1 MSEHIKQELRK
12 LLYSSYKIENISD
25 TLDIFESGIVHSLF
39 FVQLLI
45 FIEKKFKIELEPDE
59 FDFKNLRTIESI
71 AKLIECRTMLESTL

>member
-12 LLYSSYKIENISD
+12 FLSASYKIENIPD

-39 FVQLLI
+39 FIQLLI

-71 AKLIECRTMLESTL
+71 AKLIESRTMLESAL